1 MLLKE
6 LSYREFENK
15 KNSWTLAP
23 FTLGQLNL
31 LVGKNASGKTRTL
44 NAIASLSNLISS
56 GDKLQYLSG
65 DYTMRFED
73 DSSQIAY
80 SLGYE
85 DAAVMRESFI
95 IDGNILLDRGPGG
108 NGTIFA
114 KEVGKRISFQAPT
127 NELAVVS
134 RRDNI
139 QHPFFEKLYEWS
151 KWTCHYLFGD
161 RLGKDRVAGFVKV
174 DSPVSPNPKDT
185 NQVVFFLK
193 FGLRTYGDDFLRRII
208 GDMSDIG
215 YDLEEV
221 GVAPVGNMI
230 VLANIAPPPESIYV
244 IERGLGFPIFQ
255 HEMSQGMFRALSL
268 MIQLNLLQSLNT
280 QSCIL
285 IDDIGEGLDFE
296 RSKALIQHILLQAQ
310 GSNGQIIMSTNDR
323 FVMNHVPLEYWNVI
337 QRKGSVCE
345 ILNYS
350 NSKDRFE
357 EFKFTGLSNFDFF
370 STDYLG
376 RAVES

>member
-6 LSYREFENK
+6 LSYQEFANR

-44 NAIASLSNLISS
+44 NAIAGLSNLISS
-56 GDKLQYLSG
+56 GDKLQFLSG
-65 DYTMRFED
+65 EYALRFED
-73 DSSQIAY
+73 DNSQITY

-85 DAAVMRESFI
+85 EAAVIQESFS
-95 IDGNILLDRGPGG
+95 IDGNTFLDRGPGG

-114 KEVGKRISFQAPT
+114 KEVGKPISFQAPT

-151 KWTCHYLFGD
+151 RWTCHYLFGD
-161 RLGKDRVAGFVKV
+161 RLGKDRVSGFVKV

-193 FGLRTYGDDFLRRII
+193 FGLRTYGDDFLRRIVR
-208 GDMSDIG
+208 DMSEIG

-221 GVAPVGNMI
+221 GVAPIGNLI

-244 IERGLGFPIFQ
+244 IEKGLGFRVFQ

-268 MIQLNLLQSLNT
+268 IIQLNLLQSLKS

-296 RSKALIQHILLQAQ
+296 RSGALIQHVLQQAKVSKAQ
-310 GSNGQIIMSTNDR
+310 VVMSTNDR
-323 FVMNHVPLEYWNVI
+323 FVMNHVPLDYWNVI
-337 QRKGSVCE
+337 QRHGSVCQ
-345 ILNYS
+345 ILNYA
-350 NSKDRFE
+350 NSKDKFE
-357 EFKFTGLSNFDFF
+357 DFKFTGLSNFDFF
-370 STDYLG
+370 STEYLTKG
-376 RAVES
+376 